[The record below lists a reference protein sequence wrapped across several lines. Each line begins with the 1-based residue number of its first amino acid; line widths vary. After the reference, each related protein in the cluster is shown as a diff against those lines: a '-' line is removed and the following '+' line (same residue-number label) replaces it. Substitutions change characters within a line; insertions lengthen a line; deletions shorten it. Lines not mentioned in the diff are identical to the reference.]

1 MVTYYPLDK
10 TIIVGEK
17 YEMSKARFFVVQAIG
32 TNATSAI
39 KLVIDGIPVGE
50 IVNEVAPIRP
60 TSSNCLGPLKL
71 GELYYVV
78 PPERKYWCEGPSGAK
93 MRLVGVIG
101 ELAPG
106 EVMPLAYATRFEA
119 QGKHYLKYV
128 SDSYSVGTDVT
139 WVADAEY
146 KVLELTPAGIET
158 YKFNNIAMAS
168 ISGDTVSEGD
178 FSIRHYLDG
187 KPLDI
192 LTKNV
197 ARPGI
202 EVLSMPKPPT
212 PTAGYE
218 AFSLAG
224 QPIEVKGDHTIKVVA
239 RNVSGANKAPA
250 TGASWTIA
258 VTYVVEYIM
267 E

>member
-10 TIIVGEK
+10 IIIVGEE
-17 YEMSKARFFVVQAIG
+17 YETPKDRFFVIYEIG

-39 KLVIDGIPVGE
+39 KPVIAGVPLGAI
-50 IVNEVAPIRP
+50 INEVAPIRP
-60 TSSNCLGPLKL
+60 TSSNLLGPLKL

-93 MRLVGVIG
+93 MRLKGLIGV
-101 ELAPG
+101 LAAG

-119 QGKHYLKYV
+119 QRKHYLTYV
-128 SDSYSVGTDVT
+128 TDSYSLGTDVT
-139 WVADAEY
+139 WIKDAEHT
-146 KVLELTPAGIET
+146 VLELTPAGIET
-158 YKFNNIAMAS
+158 YKFNSIAMAK
-168 ISGDTVSEGD
+168 ITGDTVSEGD

-187 KPLDI
+187 EPLDI
-192 LTKNV
+192 LTKDV

-202 EVLSMPKPPT
+202 EVLDMPKPPT
-212 PTAGYE
+212 PTAGFE
-218 AFSLAG
+218 PFSLAQ
-224 QPIEVKGDHTIKVVA
+224 QPIEVLGDHTIKVAA
-239 RNVSGANKAPA
+239 RNVSGADKSPA

-267 E
+267 A